1 MVYEQGAMR
10 ARGSWFYSLRFRLT
24 FLVALAVLP
33 VLGLT
38 LYSTVEQRR
47 LAGLEVQETA
57 LRLARL
63 ASSRQGQMILGTRQ
77 LLTGLAQLRE
87 VREANGAACRVL
99 FADLLKAYPLYSNLG
114 AIDLDGRLYCS
125 ALPMADPVNLVDRSY
140 FQRAL
145 KAADFAIGDY
155 QIGRVT
161 KTPTLN
167 FGYPIRDIKG
177 DLQGVVYAA
186 VSLSW
191 LNQVIRDADL
201 PDGST
206 LSVTDKNGTILVR
219 YPDPENW
226 VGRSTPESILSR
238 TANTFRTGVAEASE
252 PDGIPRL
259 IGFTPFLGNKQG
271 GDVYVSI
278 GIPKRVAYAAADQM
292 LAWNLTWLGIIAV
305 IAFAAAW
312 FGGDLFVLRHANAL
326 VSGAK
331 QLEKGNLTARVGPP
345 YGHGELGELAQTF
358 DEMAA
363 SLQKNAVLLQYQ
375 ATHDALTG
383 LSNRNFFIDHLR
395 AEILSAEG
403 RNKPSALLL
412 MDLDRFKEINDTIGH
427 DNGDLLIKSATD
439 RLKAVVGSSGIIARL
454 GGDEFAVF
462 LTNGDRAA
470 AVTLAR
476 DIMKAFEKPFILD
489 DLPITSEVSIGIA
502 LFPEHGDFL
511 IRRAEVAMYL
521 AKEEKTGY
529 AVYAPEKD
537 TYSPERLI
545 LLTDLRHAIEENELY
560 LAYQPK
566 IDIQSRAVNG
576 VEALVRWQ
584 HPRLGLVPP
593 DQFIGLA
600 ERTGLIKPLTLWVLN
615 EALRQRHL
623 WRQEGIALSVAVN
636 LSARNLEPTLPE
648 QISALLRSYDLPSEA
663 LQIEI
668 TEGSIMRDPVHARE
682 ILNHL
687 SELGIKIAI
696 DDFGTGY
703 SSLAY
708 LSKLPV
714 DQIKIDRSFVM
725 NLTADE
731 NAAVIVRSTIDLGHQ
746 LELEVIAE
754 GVENEE
760 IINRLRALGCDCAQG
775 YYISRPL
782 KAPELTTWLANA
794 T

>member
-1 MVYEQGAMR
+1 
-10 ARGSWFYSLRFRLT
+10 
-24 FLVALAVLP
+24 
-33 VLGLT
+33 
-38 LYSTVEQRR
+38 
-47 LAGLEVQETA
+47 
-57 LRLARL
+57 
-63 ASSRQGQMILGTRQ
+63 
-77 LLTGLAQLRE
+77 
-87 VREANGAACRVL
+87 
-99 FADLLKAYPLYSNLG
+99 
-114 AIDLDGRLYCS
+114 
-125 ALPMADPVNLVDRSY
+125 
-140 FQRAL
+140 
-145 KAADFAIGDY
+145 
-155 QIGRVT
+155 
-161 KTPTLN
+161 
-167 FGYPIRDIKG
+167 
-177 DLQGVVYAA
+177 
-186 VSLSW
+186 
-191 LNQVIRDADL
+191 
-201 PDGST
+201 
-206 LSVTDKNGTILVR
+206 
-219 YPDPENW
+219 
-226 VGRSTPESILSR
+226 
-238 TANTFRTGVAEASE
+238 
-252 PDGIPRL
+252 
-259 IGFTPFLGNKQG
+259 
-271 GDVYVSI
+271 
-278 GIPKRVAYAAADQM
+278 
-292 LAWNLTWLGIIAV
+292 
-305 IAFAAAW
+305 
-312 FGGDLFVLRHANAL
+312 

-363 SLQKNAVLLQYQ
+363 SLPKNAVLLQYQ

-403 RNKPSALLL
+403 RNKSALLL

-470 AVTLAR
+470 AVALAR

-566 IDIQSRAVNG
+566 IDIQGRAVNG

-615 EALRQRHL
+615 EALRQCHL

-746 LELEVIAE
+746 LGLEVIAE

>member
-1 MVYEQGAMR
+1 
-10 ARGSWFYSLRFRLT
+10 
-24 FLVALAVLP
+24 
-33 VLGLT
+33 
-38 LYSTVEQRR
+38 
-47 LAGLEVQETA
+47 
-57 LRLARL
+57 
-63 ASSRQGQMILGTRQ
+63 
-77 LLTGLAQLRE
+77 
-87 VREANGAACRVL
+87 
-99 FADLLKAYPLYSNLG
+99 
-114 AIDLDGRLYCS
+114 
-125 ALPMADPVNLVDRSY
+125 
-140 FQRAL
+140 
-145 KAADFAIGDY
+145 
-155 QIGRVT
+155 
-161 KTPTLN
+161 
-167 FGYPIRDIKG
+167 
-177 DLQGVVYAA
+177 
-186 VSLSW
+186 
-191 LNQVIRDADL
+191 
-201 PDGST
+201 
-206 LSVTDKNGTILVR
+206 
-219 YPDPENW
+219 
-226 VGRSTPESILSR
+226 
-238 TANTFRTGVAEASE
+238 
-252 PDGIPRL
+252 
-259 IGFTPFLGNKQG
+259 
-271 GDVYVSI
+271 
-278 GIPKRVAYAAADQM
+278 
-292 LAWNLTWLGIIAV
+292 
-305 IAFAAAW
+305 
-312 FGGDLFVLRHANAL
+312 
-326 VSGAK
+326 
-331 QLEKGNLTARVGPP
+331 
-345 YGHGELGELAQTF
+345 
-358 DEMAA
+358 
-363 SLQKNAVLLQYQ
+363 
-375 ATHDALTG
+375 
-383 LSNRNFFIDHLR
+383 
-395 AEILSAEG
+395 
-403 RNKPSALLL
+403 
-412 MDLDRFKEINDTIGH
+412 
-427 DNGDLLIKSATD
+427 
-439 RLKAVVGSSGIIARL
+439 
-454 GGDEFAVF
+454 
-462 LTNGDRAA
+462 
-470 AVTLAR
+470 
-476 DIMKAFEKPFILD
+476 
-489 DLPITSEVSIGIA
+489 
-502 LFPEHGDFL
+502 
-511 IRRAEVAMYL
+511 MYL

-615 EALRQRHL
+615 EALRQCHL